1 MFILTAH
8 VTNKKKKKNLTS
20 QIRIYY
26 YIIHHS
32 LLLRFFLSFIK
43 AGVIASEKSFLLF
56 WVLAALD
63 KWQEWPLQFA
73 PIKMT

>member
-1 MFILTAH
+1 MFILTSH
-8 VTNKKKKKNLTS
+8 VTNKKKPNLTS
-20 QIRIYY
+20 QILIYFV
-26 YIIHHS
+26 IHHS
-32 LLLRFFLSFIK
+32 LWLRFFLSFIK

-73 PIKMT
+73 SIKMT